1 MQKYYILFWTY
12 IFLYIILISMVDLP
26 ILDKYF
32 LLYNMRFLLRFL
44 FTAIAIYLLMYYNYL
59 PGISLT
65 DGTNSLLIFTFIL
78 GLVNLV
84 IGGIL
89 RLITLPLRILS
100 LGLIGF
106 IISIVVVILTDE
118 FVTGIHITGWTTI
131 ILVALTMSIVSMIL
145 S

>member
-1 MQKYYILFWTY
+1 
-12 IFLYIILISMVDLP
+12 MVDLP

>member
-1 MQKYYILFWTY
+1 
-12 IFLYIILISMVDLP
+12 
-26 ILDKYF
+26 
-32 LLYNMRFLLRFL
+32 MRFLLRFL